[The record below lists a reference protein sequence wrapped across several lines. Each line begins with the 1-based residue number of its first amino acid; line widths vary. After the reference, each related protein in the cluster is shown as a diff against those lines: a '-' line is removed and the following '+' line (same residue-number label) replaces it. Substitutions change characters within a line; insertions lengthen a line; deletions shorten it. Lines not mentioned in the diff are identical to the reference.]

1 MQDAKPISDIRTF
14 SAYFIML
21 TYTIF
26 ATTSY
31 SIKGVV
37 KLPKN
42 YSSKRI
48 TGKLKVSNYL
58 NKSEELKYYS
68 PVTKSFNES
77 NLRKMF
83 SLFPMVYVKPN
94 VGSQGKG
101 VVRVEKVIN
110 GYQLKTTKKTKVFK
124 NSNTLANYLS
134 TNYDRPLIVQQ
145 GIRLEKLKGR
155 PYDIRAMVQRKPGG
169 EWTVTGI
176 FAKLGKA
183 NKIVTNY
190 FQGGELVTM
199 DKLYNETVIAAD
211 IKTERIELIEYIS
224 IEVANHL
231 SRFQTNMYEMGI
243 DFAFDE
249 RGDLWILEVN
259 SRQPQ
264 FYPLKWIDRSM
275 YNRILTFAKSYGR
288 KNGY

>member
-1 MQDAKPISDIRTF
+1 
-14 SAYFIML
+14 ML
-21 TYTIF
+21 TYTIQI
-26 ATTSY
+26 TTSY

-37 KLPKN
+37 KLTKN

-58 NKSEELKYYS
+58 NKSEELMYYS
-68 PVTKSFNES
+68 PLTKSFNES

-83 SLFPMVYVKPN
+83 SLFPMLYVKPN

-101 VVRVEKVIN
+101 VVKTQKVN
-110 GYQLKTTKKTKVFK
+110 GGYQLKTTKMTKVFTNI
-124 NSNTLANYLS
+124 NSLANYLKS
-134 TNYDRPLIVQQ
+134 TFDRPLIIQQ
-145 GIRLEKLKGR
+145 GIYLEKLKGR

-169 EWTVTGI
+169 VWTVTGI

-199 DKLYNETVIAAD
+199 DKLYNEKVID
-211 IKTERIELIEYIS
+211 SQIKEERIALIEDIS

-231 SRFQTNMYEMGI
+231 SKFQGNMYEMGI

-264 FYPLKWIDRSM
+264 FYPLKWIDRKM
-275 YNRILTFAKSYGR
+275 YNRILSFAKSYGR

>member
-1 MQDAKPISDIRTF
+1 
-14 SAYFIML
+14 ML
-21 TYTIF
+21 TYTIQV
-26 ATTSY
+26 TTSY

-37 KLPKN
+37 KLAKN
-42 YSSKRI
+42 YNSKRI

-58 NKSEELKYYS
+58 NKSEKLRYYS
-68 PVTKSFNES
+68 PTTKSFNES

-101 VVRVEKVIN
+101 VVRVERVFN
-110 GYQLKTTKKTKVFK
+110 GYQLKTTKMTKVFK
-124 NSNTLANYLS
+124 NTHTLANYFSS
-134 TNYDRPLIVQQ
+134 TYDRPLIVQQ
-145 GIRLEKLKGR
+145 GIHLEKLKGK

-190 FQGGELVTM
+190 FQGGQLVTM
-199 DKLYNETVIAAD
+199 DKLYNESVID
-211 IKTERIELIEYIS
+211 SEIKTERIELIEEIS

-231 SRFQTNMYEMGI
+231 SKFQANMYEMGI

-264 FYPLKWIDRSM
+264 FYPLKWIDRNM
-275 YNRILTFAKSYGR
+275 YNRILSFAKSYGR